1 MSPVDTAAT
10 TPAPRRQLLVSKA
23 WVQAATLVALAGFFG
38 LVLMGFLTYQSS
50 PPVPDRVVTSSGEQV
65 FTAAD
70 IRAGQDVFLKNGLM
84 EYGSIFGHGAYL
96 GPDYTADYL
105 HRAAL
110 IVLAAYGGETDRA
123 RAQTIADFTTNRYDS
138 NTDTLAFTAADVRA
152 FHELQRYYGEFF
164 GNPTTKFGL
173 RP

>member
-1 MSPVDTAAT
+1 MPPVDGAT
-10 TPAPRRQLLVSKA
+10 LPARRQLLVSKA

-96 GPDYTADYL
+96 GPDYPADYL
-105 HRAAL
+105 PRSAQ
-110 IVLAAYGGETDRA
+110 IVTNAYGGSGSDS
-123 RAQTIADFTTNRYDS
+123 AQGKTRDEFKTNRYD
-138 NTDTLAFTAADVRA
+138 DA
-152 FHELQRYYGEFF
+152 
-164 GNPTTKFGL
+164 TKT
-173 RP
+173 

>member
-1 MSPVDTAAT
+1 MSPIESTVG
-10 TPAPRRQLLVSKA
+10 RRGLLISKA
-23 WVQAATLVALAGFFG
+23 WVQAATLIALAGFFG

-105 HRAAL
+105 HRS
-110 IVLAAYGGETDRA
+110 
-123 RAQTIADFTTNRYDS
+123 AQI
-138 NTDTLAFTAADVRA
+138 
-152 FHELQRYYGEFF
+152 
-164 GNPTTKFGL
+164 
-173 RP
+173 